1 MRPKE
6 VLDRLKW
13 AEGRLGEASI
23 TIIHRGATGN
33 LRKIRGSDILSTDR
47 SFMYVRS
54 GNETVAIPYHRIV
67 RIEVGR
73 KCLWEKKSR

>member
-13 AEGRLGEASI
+13 AEGRLGEASV
-23 TIIHRGATGN
+23 TIVHRGAVGD
-33 LRKIRGSDILSTDR
+33 LKKIRGSDILSTDR

-54 GNETVAIPYHRIV
+54 GSETVAIPYHRIV
-67 RIEVGR
+67 RIEVGERCVWER
-73 KCLWEKKSR
+73 KR